1 MEFSILNEDIL
12 YYLLSKCSIISIMKL
27 YVINKSFITD
37 EIYKRIINNKWGI
50 NIGKEIDRSILDRNY
65 LNFDKKLSIIFSNKT
80 EDIYSKSIS
89 NSNIW
94 ATNRIMCL
102 KYNNIPDKNKEVVID
117 ELLTSYDKFY
127 VNMNP
132 LSSII
137 REKYPN
143 QIENF
148 KRLLGDSFDLNIL
161 TYVNIYEIYEIL
173 RSSIT
178 LGKMPIFKEKLKKN
192 IIINF
197 DSSYLSHQISL
208 ISRISSYDSILEKI
222 DYKHVS
228 LLNLNKNEMGL
239 KYLSLLNN
247 IFDNC
252 VDDIYFKF
260 KVYIA
265 VQICKFMLLFKENL
279 EKDHPMIEKMRAF
292 NNLLGFKIIHI
303 PEYLHFYA
311 TFEMT
316 YILKNI

>member
-1 MEFSILNEDIL
+1 M
-12 YYLLSKCSIISIMKL
+12 
-27 YVINKSFITD
+27 
-37 EIYKRIINNKWGI
+37 
-50 NIGKEIDRSILDRNY
+50 
-65 LNFDKKLSIIFSNKT
+65 SIIFSNKT

-102 KYNNIPDKNKEVVID
+102 KYNNIPDKNKDWDRKVVID

-148 KRLLGDSFDLNIL
+148 KGLLGDAFDLNIL

-178 LGKMPIFKEKLKKN
+178 PGKMPIFKEKLKKN

-197 DSSYLSHQISL
+197 DSSYLAHQISL

-265 VQICKFMLLFKENL
+265 VQICKFMLLFKEFKVYKENL
-279 EKDHPMIEKMRAF
+279 EKYHPIIEKMRAF
-292 NNLLGFKIIHI
+292 NNLLGFKFIHI

>member
-1 MEFSILNEDIL
+1 MEFIILNEDIF

-27 YVINKSFITD
+27 YVVNKSFITD

-161 TYVNIYEIYEIL
+161 TYVNIYSIYEIL

-178 LGKMPIFKEKLKKN
+178 PGKMPIFKEKLKEN

-197 DSSYLSHQISL
+197 DSSYLSNQISL
-208 ISRISSYDSILEKI
+208 ISRISSYDINIEKA
-222 DYKHVS
+222 YKKHVS
-228 LLNLNKNEMGL
+228 LLNLNKNEIGL

-292 NNLLGFKIIHI
+292 NNLLGFKFIHI

-316 YILKNI
+316 FILEYI